1 MKFINVGKIVN
12 TFGIK
17 GELKIVSRFE
27 MPERVFKKG
36 NYLRINNINY
46 RITNARFHHHN
57 YLIEI
62 DDIKDINKVEFLIGN
77 DVYFNEE
84 DLKLSNNEFL
94 ISELV
99 GYKVVDNSKEIGL
112 VTDYDNNEINPL
124 IKINDD
130 FYIPIKGNF
139 IEKVDKDNFKIYTK
153 NVEELML

>member
-46 RITNARFHHHN
+46 RITNARFHHYN

-84 DLKLSNNEFL
+84 DLHLSNDEYL

-99 GYKVVDNSKEIGL
+99 GYKVIDNNKEIGI

-124 IKINDD
+124 IKINDE
-130 FYIPIKGNF
+130 FYIPIKGEF
-139 IEKVDKDNFKIYTK
+139 IDKVDKDNFKIYTK